1 MAYTYTPTQQIEV
14 ARNRISTNDAV
25 AETAL
30 SSMLAMAQGEQST
43 PQAVANPT
51 VETKTET
58 PETANFFQRMIE
70 TSLDWFK
77 SVTVGLGKAFEG
89 VVDFGA
95 GAVGTV
101 AGWFGND
108 ELKNSASDF
117 VETDY
122 VGGWM
127 HELENNV
134 EFFKF
139 SNSFINDMSEKG
151 QRIVRGVGEGVGQM
165 LPLIAITALTGGVAA
180 PAAGGAATASATAAG
195 ATAAQAAAA
204 GAKAAKTISTIGKVV
219 NMGLLG
225 ASAAGTGTEQ
235 ALNYEIVDEDGTTR
249 RPTLDRAFLYGL
261 ASGAVEMAT
270 ETLVGGAYSKVFGG
284 GVADK
289 LINKLAKST
298 GFSKAVSFALN
309 ALGEGAE
316 EVVSEAVSNTLQTIY
331 NSEEGF
337 HWEDPKIQ
345 DMFEAGVIGTLTSAV
360 MSGGDAAVRKMSNTM
375 SVQDHVAEARDI
387 ERKLENLS
395 AQESL
400 DQETASK
407 LQASYQKNI
416 DAIVKRYGRANDKT
430 KAKIFKSTPGIGA
443 YINEDG
449 SRRTVELDEGAQ
461 AITSEESSSPALS
474 QALLSRTN
482 EVANMLHAHGT
493 TIAKDMTSDDI
504 ANTRKLRTALK
515 KAGTDTGASI
525 KVVVADNLAGA
536 NAFIDGDVMYISKK
550 RVGDISNVA
559 DDFAHESIHFA
570 EGTEE
575 HSKLAQLFQKTI
587 MSDDNK
593 SVSLWDAAIHEV
605 YKNTTANGRVDG
617 YKISQE
623 TVDAFRKG
631 SLEGLN
637 AQQQKEWK
645 LLYSEVSAKASELVF
660 GNSKYINE
668 LVESDRSLTKAWLKK
683 IKRTIDVVKATFSG
697 DKESASALRWLQKA
711 EHFFESALA
720 ASGEKYL
727 RGKMGARKDDDDI
740 DKSDERQYNLGSQ
753 ENGWNRLS
761 KQEQALFYK
770 RIDEI
775 HHQKY
780 QEYRLPSGKYVIDI
794 ENKIIISNGKFQTPS
809 INGIV
814 EFAKYSQLISQARDY
829 FYEQITNGR
838 TIQESIEF
846 INRVCQEEVATL
858 FGYDDS
864 RSHRQLDKQRQDV
877 GNDNTSNGT
886 IENRARNAE
895 QTRRNVNKKNEQY
908 SLRSTT
914 DSEGR
919 TLSPNQLQFFK
930 DSKVVDSNGNLLVVY
945 HGTKSEFTVFD
956 RAKGGASNSIADV
969 GFWFIADEQG
979 ALNWANSSWWGD
991 SEKGKAI
998 PVYLKINNPKIY
1010 ESTNNDTSSL
1020 IDKVRELHRKR
1031 AQIASKYLYDIDR
1044 VNYIKGFSE
1053 WDAFY
1058 CLVENPQSADYF
1070 LDKIS
1075 EDKRK
1080 KVLSAVDEYKKIEA
1094 QEEAIEKQISEL
1106 HYTSDGYQKF
1116 RADLYKIAGQTSE
1129 EANIAGAGYALK
1141 NAAETKAKFVESLK
1155 KQGYDGI
1162 VIHTDYDSNVFGKNN
1177 TQYLVFD
1184 SNQIKLTTNKNP
1196 TTNEDIRY
1204 SLVDVEPVKPTSDA
1218 WQPTIDTEEAKR
1230 RFPTLWDVK
1239 ADESETRNP
1248 TQIRSTVSTYK
1259 KVYDILKDEG
1269 FKGTILD
1276 ASSGLG
1282 YGTKAGIDEYGFNI
1296 DDIEPYP
1303 DKSYSPKY
1311 TDYSRLTKKY
1321 DVIISNAVLNVLP
1334 QDQRDALVVK
1344 MGELLKDGGR
1354 IFINVRGDDV
1364 NTLASNPNNVKI
1376 GDMEWFVSSTGSY
1389 QKGFTRAEL
1398 VAYLQD
1404 ALGDNFT
1411 VTGTTKFGKAAAI
1424 VEKHITANEDI
1435 RYNLGDTNIGKKPT
1449 FTGQQAKT
1457 IANNSAKKVYSRQDA
1472 EEVITAIVS
1481 EQFLMEDEGKY
1492 GELRGKGKETVV
1504 DYLFR
1509 KFNSQDNKG
1518 KGAVALEIADYL
1530 IDTVTMVDMDVD
1542 FYDKSEDL
1550 NTINVLKQ
1558 YMHKMDLRGI
1568 RDEIKYRYDHNNGV
1582 YLLWS
1587 AKKGEGMTPDVV
1599 AQELE
1604 HYGIYL
1610 KGNTESELFFE
1621 IIDRYKGAKDN
1632 IKESLKKQKL
1642 KDFGNAQDIKDLRQE
1657 IAREVLL
1664 AYDEKGVKSKYATE
1678 VLDKIEDLKAEIRKI
1693 KKEAYEYNSKVNAIL
1708 DIAERLKPN
1717 SDKHRVNGS
1726 ILEDATFNA
1735 VMKNLSK
1742 IKYRSDIRK
1751 HTARKV
1757 LASLTL
1763 WYNTTNPLLNGNVDD
1778 VDAVLKKEGSCG
1790 YLNSDILTILD
1801 DFVKHQ
1807 DDRKP
1812 LSLDEVKDALLV
1824 MKHIDHLIKNYDH
1837 VLIGE
1842 KSVRL
1847 KEAAEQTCQ
1856 KASRY
1861 VDMHKKGKVSELLR
1875 KYGYN
1880 IIEPRTVLG
1889 DWFGYENNPLMQAYD
1904 AITAGETK
1912 SGLVTLELITPI
1924 DEFMKD
1930 HRKYKTRLAKDKIT
1944 VCGHEITVGAAISLY
1959 MLANQQASI
1968 EGLKKSG
1975 WGYYDNN
1982 GYWVNCGVMTD
1993 SDIKSLE
2000 EELSQADKDFIKV
2013 IRKVLDKS
2021 GEYMSETDIL
2031 LKGFTTIVTE
2041 NSDYFPIRR
2050 YQGDFARNV
2059 DQSFQEY
2066 MMNVSVANLGVT
2078 KARVENQRR
2087 IAVSDV
2093 MSILENHAKQVGL
2106 YTGLAVPIKE
2116 FQRIYNANI
2125 ASTGSVPTSVR
2136 NILNE
2141 EVWKDAGNY
2150 ITNLLAD
2157 IQGMNG
2163 RKSGIDRLVEKVRGS
2178 YAKFQLGANIKVIFS
2193 QAASYPTAFTDLSL
2207 EALSKAFTKL
2217 PKGDNMDKY
2226 CAWAR
2231 VRNYSHSVV
2240 LAESVT
2246 DKIGAVGD
2254 AFTKPIQ
2261 WMDRA
2266 TIKLLWNACQFEIEH
2281 RHKGDA
2287 SFKYGTEQNKIEA
2300 GKLLESVGR
2309 RTQPNYTATERS
2321 ALQRSQSQIAKT
2333 FSMFSSVPLKQISRL
2348 YEAFG
2353 KERVLRY
2360 RKNKLGEKIS
2370 DAELKSAHLYTAKA
2384 ITAVT
2389 VANLVYVAMGEAIKY
2404 LLNKDRKDEEGND
2417 IGLIED
2423 FFRDFMSTTVGMLPF
2438 VKDIYNAL
2446 INGFDNEDF
2455 VSSGFNS
2462 FIDATKEVY
2471 DGAVLIASGE
2481 PIEDKDIAA
2490 PIRSFAYAL
2499 GQLTGIPTRNAYNLV
2514 YGLIKRFDPAKA
2526 YEMNS
2531 IFYSNAL
2538 YTRDLKSAVEKG
2550 DENKATTI
2558 IGLML
2563 KDDGMTS
2570 TSPIVNEKLRTLYEA
2585 GFSVLPRTVKDTVAY
2600 DGEVIE
2606 LSRSSQKAF
2615 KEIYGTAN
2623 NEVESLVR
2631 SKAFTGLSDEVQ
2643 AKAIK
2648 WIYDYYYEKAVT
2660 ETIGVEANSKRQ
2672 LFGETMAPSKFAMA
2686 FAACSAVESKVD
2698 RKGNTIAG
2706 SKRAAITKLLNKLS
2720 LTKAEKAIILAYL
2733 GYSVEDYETLI
2744 KSFISR
2750 IGLTR
2755 TQQKAFLKYA
2765 NL

>member
-43 PQAVANPT
+43 PQAVANPA
-51 VETKTET
+51 VETETET
-58 PETANFFQRMIE
+58 PEKANFFQRMIE

-108 ELKNSASDF
+108 DLKNSASDF

-235 ALNYEIVDEDGTTR
+235 ALNYEIVDEDGSTR

-337 HWEDPKIQ
+337 HWEDPKVQ

-474 QALLSRTN
+474 QALLSRIN

-550 RVGDISNVA
+550 RVGDVSSVA
-559 DDFAHESIHFA
+559 DDFAHESMHFA

-575 HSKLAQLFQKTI
+575 HSKLTELFQKTI

-660 GNSKYINE
+660 GESKYLNE

-683 IKRTIDVVKATFSG
+683 IKRTIDIVKATFSG
-697 DKESASALRWLQKA
+697 DKESASALKWLQKA
-711 EHFFESALA
+711 EHSFESALA

-740 DKSDERQYNLGSQ
+740 DKNGETEYNKKKNNLINSTFPTYKEGQ
-753 ENGWNRLS
+753 VT
-761 KQEQALFYK
+761 QANELAT
-770 RIDEI
+770 RWA
-775 HHQKY
+775 H
-780 QEYRLPSGKYVIDI
+780 RADI
-794 ENKIIISNGKFQTPS
+794 EAGDQTAIPF
-809 INGIV
+809 NDNW
-814 EFAKYSQLISQARDY
+814 YLIKK
-829 FYEQITNGR
+829 
-838 TIQESIEF
+838 
-846 INRVCQEEVATL
+846 
-858 FGYDDS
+858 YDDS
-864 RSHRQLDKQRQDV
+864 DWGYLIDAKLTEQEYLTYKEEWENGNGREQSIQEGISRFTSLDRQGDSSIRGKSNNDSSRSQQREKNQEVRGV
-877 GNDNTSNGT
+877 GQEQSQRWETRSNGSGDSESGST
-886 IENRARNAE
+886 SK
-895 QTRRNVNKKNEQY
+895 QGVNNISDTHY
-908 SLRSTT
+908 SLFDT
-914 DSEGR
+914 DSQGNK
-919 TLSPNQLQFFK
+919 LSEVQQKFFK
-930 DSKVVDSNGNLLVVY
+930 DSKVRDKDGNLLVVY

-991 SEKGKAI
+991 SEKGKVI

-1010 ESTNNDTSSL
+1010 ESTNNNTDSL
-1020 IDKVRELHRKR
+1020 IERKRQLHRER
-1031 AQIASKYLYDIDR
+1031 AKIANKYLYDIDG
-1044 VNYIKGFSE
+1044 VNGIKGVSE

-1058 CLVENPQSADYF
+1058 CLVKKPQSADYF

-1075 EDKRK
+1075 EEKRK
-1080 KVLSAVDEYKKIEA
+1080 KVLSAVDEYKKIES
-1094 QEEAIEKQISEL
+1094 QEEAIGKQISEL

-1162 VIHTDYDSNVFGKNN
+1162 VIHTDYDSNVFGENN
-1177 TQYLVFD
+1177 TQYVVFD
-1184 SNQIKLTTNKNP
+1184 SNQIKLTSNKNP
-1196 TTNEDIRY
+1196 
-1204 SLVDVEPVKPTSDA
+1204 
-1218 WQPTIDTEEAKR
+1218 
-1230 RFPTLWDVK
+1230 
-1239 ADESETRNP
+1239 
-1248 TQIRSTVSTYK
+1248 
-1259 KVYDILKDEG
+1259 
-1269 FKGTILD
+1269 
-1276 ASSGLG
+1276 
-1282 YGTKAGIDEYGFNI
+1282 
-1296 DDIEPYP
+1296 
-1303 DKSYSPKY
+1303 
-1311 TDYSRLTKKY
+1311 
-1321 DVIISNAVLNVLP
+1321 
-1334 QDQRDALVVK
+1334 
-1344 MGELLKDGGR
+1344 
-1354 IFINVRGDDV
+1354 
-1364 NTLASNPNNVKI
+1364 
-1376 GDMEWFVSSTGSY
+1376 
-1389 QKGFTRAEL
+1389 
-1398 VAYLQD
+1398 
-1404 ALGDNFT
+1404 
-1411 VTGTTKFGKAAAI
+1411 
-1424 VEKHITANEDI
+1424 TANEDI

-1492 GELRGKGKETVV
+1492 GELRGKGKEAVV

-1621 IIDRYKGAKDN
+1621 MIDRYKGAKDN

-1763 WYNTTNPLLNGNVDD
+1763 WYNTTNPLLNGNVED
-1778 VDAVLKKEGSCG
+1778 VDTVLKKEGSCG

-1801 DFVKHQ
+1801 DFVKNQ

-1824 MKHIDHLIKNYDH
+1824 MRHIDHLVKNYDH

-1842 KSVRL
+1842 RSVRL
-1847 KEAAEQTCQ
+1847 KEAAKQTHQ

-1861 VDMHKKGKVSELLR
+1861 VEMHKKGKVSELLR

-1889 DWFGYENNPLMQAYD
+1889 DWFGYEDNPLMQAYD

-1924 DEFMKD
+1924 DEFIKD

-1993 SDIKSLE
+1993 GDIKSLE

-2066 MMNVSVANLGVT
+2066 MMNASVANLGVT
-2078 KARVENQRR
+2078 KARIKNQRR

-2125 ASTGSVPTSVR
+2125 ANTGSVPISVR

-2141 EVWKDAGNY
+2141 KIWKDSGKY

-2550 DENKATTI
+2550 DDNKATTI

-2585 GFSVLPRTVKDTVAY
+2585 GFSVLPRTVKDTIAY

-2615 KEIYGTAN
+2615 KEIYGAAN
-2623 NEVESLVR
+2623 NEVESLVK

-2660 ETIGVEANSKRQ
+2660 ETIGAEANSKRQ

>member
-30 SSMLAMAQGEQST
+30 SSMLAMAQAEQTT

-51 VETKTET
+51 VETETET
-58 PETANFFQRMIE
+58 PEKANFFQRMIE

-249 RPTLDRAFLYGL
+249 RPNLDRAFLYGL

-337 HWEDPKIQ
+337 HWEDPNVQ

-430 KAKIFKSTPGIGA
+430 KAKIFNSTPGIGA

-461 AITSEESSSPALS
+461 AITNEESSSPALS

-550 RVGDISNVA
+550 RVGDVSNVA
-559 DDFAHESIHFA
+559 DDFAHESMHFA

-575 HSKLAQLFQKTI
+575 HSKLTELFQKTI

-660 GNSKYINE
+660 GNSKYLNE

-683 IKRTIDVVKATFSG
+683 IKRTIDIVKATFSG

-711 EHFFESALA
+711 EHSFESALA

-858 FGYDDS
+858 YGYDDS

-1204 SLVDVEPVKPTSDA
+1204 SLGD
-1218 WQPTIDTEEAKR
+1218 
-1230 RFPTLWDVK
+1230 
-1239 ADESETRNP
+1239 SE
-1248 TQIRSTVSTYK
+1248 
-1259 KVYDILKDEG
+1259 
-1269 FKGTILD
+1269 
-1276 ASSGLG
+1276 
-1282 YGTKAGIDEYGFNI
+1282 
-1296 DDIEPYP
+1296 
-1303 DKSYSPKY
+1303 
-1311 TDYSRLTKKY
+1311 
-1321 DVIISNAVLNVLP
+1321 
-1334 QDQRDALVVK
+1334 
-1344 MGELLKDGGR
+1344 
-1354 IFINVRGDDV
+1354 
-1364 NTLASNPNNVKI
+1364 
-1376 GDMEWFVSSTGSY
+1376 
-1389 QKGFTRAEL
+1389 
-1398 VAYLQD
+1398 
-1404 ALGDNFT
+1404 
-1411 VTGTTKFGKAAAI
+1411 
-1424 VEKHITANEDI
+1424 
-1435 RYNLGDTNIGKKPT
+1435 IGKKHT

-1492 GELRGKGKETVV
+1492 GELRGKGKEAVV

-1542 FYDKSEDL
+1542 YYDKSEDL
-1550 NTINVLKQ
+1550 NTIKVLKQ

-1621 IIDRYKGAKDN
+1621 MLDRYKGARDY

-1642 KDFGNAQDIKDLRQE
+1642 KDFGNAQDIKDLRQK

-1693 KKEAYEYNSKVNAIL
+1693 KKEAYEYNRIVNAIL

-1763 WYNTTNPLLNGNVDD
+1763 WYNTTNPLLNGNVED
-1778 VDAVLKKEGSCG
+1778 VDTVLKKEGSCG

-1801 DFVKHQ
+1801 DFVKKQ
-1807 DDRKP
+1807 DERKP

-1842 KSVRL
+1842 RSVRL
-1847 KEAAEQTCQ
+1847 KEAAKQACQ

-1889 DWFGYENNPLMQAYD
+1889 DWFGYEDNPLMQAYD

-1968 EGLKKSG
+1968 DGLKKSG

-1982 GYWVNCGVMTD
+1982 GYWVNCGVMTE

-2000 EELSQADKDFIKV
+2000 GELSQADKDFIKV

-2021 GEYMSETDIL
+2021 GEYMGETDIL

-2050 YQGDFARNV
+2050 YQGDFSRNV

-2066 MMNVSVANLGVT
+2066 MMNASVANLGVT
-2078 KARVENQRR
+2078 KARIENQRR
-2087 IAVSDV
+2087 IAVYDV

-2125 ASTGSVPTSVR
+2125 ANTGSVPISVR

-2141 EVWKDAGNY
+2141 KIWKDSGKY

-2163 RKSGIDRLVEKVRGS
+2163 RRSGIDRLVEKVRGS

-2281 RHKGDA
+2281 RHKSDA

-2353 KERVLRY
+2353 KERALRY

-2370 DAELKSAHLYTAKA
+2370 DAELRSAHLYTAKA

-2499 GQLTGIPTRNAYNLV
+2499 GQLTGIPTRNAYNLA

-2550 DENKATTI
+2550 DENKAATI

-2570 TSPIVNEKLRTLYEA
+2570 TSPKVNEKLRTLYEA
-2585 GFSVLPRTVKDTVAY
+2585 GFSVLPRTVKDTIAY

-2615 KEIYGTAN
+2615 KGIYGVAN
-2623 NEVESLVR
+2623 NEVESLVK

-2660 ETIGVEANSKRQ
+2660 ETIGAEANSKRQ

-2706 SKRAAITKLLNKLS
+2706 SKRAEVTKLLNKLS

-2733 GYSVEDYETLI
+2733 GYSVDDYETLI